1 MDLEL
6 LLPSLRDIFLAGL
19 GTFCFA
25 VLFCVPRQ
33 HYLVCALN
41 GALAWAVYLF
51 ALCLH
56 PSAVV
61 ATLCASIPL
70 TAFARIF
77 AVRQKA
83 PVTVFLF
90 SGIFP
95 LVPGATL
102 YYTAY
107 YFMHGENLLCLE
119 KGIETLK
126 VAIALAIGIS
136 IVLGIPLPKRR
147 KTAQKEA

>member
-1 MDLEL
+1 MSNLVV
-6 LLPSLRDIFLAGL
+6 LRDICLAGL

-25 VLFCVPRQ
+25 VLFGVPKK
-33 HYLVCALN
+33 HYLACGAN
-41 GALAWAVYLF
+41 GALAWAVYLL
-51 ALCLH
+51 ALSMQ
-56 PSAVV
+56 PSAVI
-61 ATLCASIPL
+61 ATLVASVPL
-70 TAFARIF
+70 TLFARVF
-77 AVRQKA
+77 AMRQKA

-107 YFMHGENLLCLE
+107 YFMHGDNTLCVM

-126 VAIALAIGIS
+126 IAVALAIGIS
-136 IVLGIPLPKRR
+136 IVLGIPLPKAR
-147 KTAQKEA
+147 KVAQKEE

>member
-1 MDLEL
+1 MNL
-6 LLPSLRDIFLAGL
+6 LLMLRDIFMAGL

-25 VLFCVPRQ
+25 ILFGTPRR
-33 HYLVCALN
+33 HHLACALN

-51 ALCLH
+51 ALQLQ
-56 PSAVV
+56 SSVV
-61 ATLCASIPL
+61 IATLLASVPL
-70 TAFARIF
+70 TIFARVF
-77 AVRQKA
+77 AMRQKA

-107 YFMHGENLLCLE
+107 YFMQGDITLCMM

-126 VAIALAIGIS
+126 IAVALAIGIS
-136 IVLGIPLPKRR
+136 IVLGVPLPKGR
-147 KTAQKEA
+147 KAAQKEA